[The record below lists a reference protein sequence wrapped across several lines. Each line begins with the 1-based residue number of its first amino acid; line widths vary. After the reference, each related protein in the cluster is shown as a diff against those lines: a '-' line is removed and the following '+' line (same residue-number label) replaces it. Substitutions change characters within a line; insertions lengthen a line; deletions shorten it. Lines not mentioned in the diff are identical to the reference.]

1 MLVKLKV
8 TLILVSTLFVSF
20 ILTTIVTDALAR
32 FAGFYAEG
40 EADSACVAS
49 GDCE

>member
-1 MLVKLKV
+1 MLIKLKI
-8 TLILVSTLFVSF
+8 TIILVSALFVSF
-20 ILTTIVTDALAR
+20 ILTTIVTDTLAR
-32 FAGFYAEG
+32 YAGFYTQG